1 MKNWEMI
8 QEAMDQIVLSAV
20 EIKSEDFLTEAK
32 AIYEQGIEGRAEGLF
47 FTGYLTLD
55 HRVKGVTLFEKFL
68 EAHPETVLSTI
79 SQMSFSV
86 FEVMNYPAGMGLKDL
101 YTKADYLLTSDEEPA
116 EGDLI
121 VGRLITAANQNYLA
135 EDAMIFPASYKEAFR
150 KGIMEKYNEYVTS
163 HGLTSLEDFLRT
175 ETLVLMKFVE
185 ILNEVEQESMDAVE
199 DYTVYQTVFLVG
211 DPVAFK
217 NMLTSAP
224 DFEISLEESSYLVAK
239 LYTDK
244 GTEDED
250 LVAELVLDGNRIEIE
265 SLDEFRQNM
274 AKEKMI
280 STFGNTIAHFKDE
293 VLSMDDL
300 L

>member
-8 QEAMDQIVLSAV
+8 QEALDQIVLSAV
-20 EIKSEDFLTEAK
+20 EVQSEGYLTQAK
-32 AIYEQGIEGRAEGLF
+32 AIYEQGIEGRAEGIF
-47 FTGYLTLD
+47 FTSYLTLD
-55 HRVKGVTLFEKFL
+55 HKVEGKTLFEKFL
-68 EAHPETVLSTI
+68 SKHPETVLSTI
-79 SQMSFSV
+79 SNMVFSV
-86 FEVMNYPAGMGLKDL
+86 FEVMNYPAGLGLKDL
-101 YTKADYLLTSDEEPA
+101 YTKADYLLTSEDEPS

-135 EDAMIFPASYKEAFR
+135 EDAMVFPASYKEAFR

-163 HGLTSLEDFLRT
+163 HGLTALEDFLKT

-185 ILNEVEQESMDAVE
+185 ILNEVEQESIEAVE

-211 DPVAFK
+211 DPVAFR
-217 NMLTSAP
+217 NMLLDAP
-224 DFEISLEESSYLVAK
+224 DFEVSLEESSFLVAK

-280 STFGNTIAHFKDE
+280 STFGNIIAHFKDE